1 LEPKEELDGEI
12 GAAVALGA
20 KVGMAISAA
29 SAKATIRAFMTE
41 SPGLPIVVI
50 FATRC
55 SAGAS
60 QTRQY

>member
-1 LEPKEELDGEI
+1 LEPKEELDGDI

-20 KVGMAISAA
+20 KLGIAISAA
-29 SAKATIRAFMTE
+29 SANAAIRAFMIE

-50 FATRC
+50 FATHC

-60 QTRQY
+60 